1 MRPLAHFSTI
11 YLFIWDLTAEKQ
23 RTNKKAPLKLK
34 VIHLLRR
41 LERIERDLE
50 ELDDMLSR
58 LPMDR
63 EYSLRLRDSL
73 IEESARLKE
82 FKQKI
87 LTQRVAAEA
96 SSVPEESHKEQENSP
111 AVSINIPGQNSN
123 GSASPEKDSRTR
135 SEPRK
140 KERKPASQKPS
151 QEKEKPA
158 FEFRF
163 E

>member
-1 MRPLAHFSTI
+1 M
-11 YLFIWDLTAEKQ
+11 
-23 RTNKKAPLKLK
+23 KLK

-50 ELDDMLSR
+50 ELDGMLSS

-73 IEESARLKE
+73 IEESSRLKE

-87 LTQRVAAEA
+87 LLQRVVADSGSVAGVEA
-96 SSVPEESHKEQENSP
+96 IPSQEVDAQVSIQVPEKSS
-111 AVSINIPGQNSN
+111 SN
-123 GSASPEKDSRTR
+123 GSSGKGKSVSRKESASRPENGKARQEKPEK
-135 SEPRK
+135 SEKQDK
-140 KERKPASQKPS
+140 KTDKQ
-151 QEKEKPA
+151 A

>member
-1 MRPLAHFSTI
+1 M
-11 YLFIWDLTAEKQ
+11 
-23 RTNKKAPLKLK
+23 KLK

-50 ELDDMLSR
+50 ELDGMLSS

-73 IEESARLKE
+73 IEESSRLKE

-87 LTQRVAAEA
+87 LLQRVVAEGGSVAGVEAVA
-96 SSVPEESHKEQENSP
+96 SQDDETQVSIQVPEKSAN
-111 AVSINIPGQNSN
+111 N
-123 GSASPEKDSRTR
+123 GSSAKSKSSANKESNHRSENGRARQEKSEKAPKPEKKT
-135 SEPRK
+135 E
-140 KERKPASQKPS
+140 Q
-151 QEKEKPA
+151 A